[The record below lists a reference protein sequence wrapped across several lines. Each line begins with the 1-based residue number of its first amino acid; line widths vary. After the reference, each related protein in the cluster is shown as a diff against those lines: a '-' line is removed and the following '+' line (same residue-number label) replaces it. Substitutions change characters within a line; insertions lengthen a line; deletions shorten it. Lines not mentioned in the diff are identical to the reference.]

1 MSLLVLGDSNVE
13 RSWLNVRNNRD
24 LLRGAVFVP
33 VKRYD
38 QIVTGFS
45 SMMSSVSSYLFM
57 ILIHVRVRNEVDTF
71 PFEVTYFFKVLMCN
85 LVFLRWP
92 LSWCLSLPIV
102 WLMASVKSALA
113 KGLLS
118 RRFCQSLLD
127 QAESLL
133 FVKLILQLD
142 VSSPLPTLEIIPI
155 GTQDFDLSYLEFCNR

>member
-1 MSLLVLGDSNVE
+1 MDNIALFQMSLLVLGDSNVE

-45 SMMSSVSSYLFM
+45 SMISSVSSYLFM

-85 LVFLRWP
+85 LVFLR
-92 LSWCLSLPIV
+92 
-102 WLMASVKSALA
+102 
-113 KGLLS
+113 
-118 RRFCQSLLD
+118 
-127 QAESLL
+127 
-133 FVKLILQLD
+133 
-142 VSSPLPTLEIIPI
+142 
-155 GTQDFDLSYLEFCNR
+155 